1 MGGDFSW
8 ENLKMIGNRYKLFG
22 TDNIFE
28 ITSINGNY
36 LVITMMSANGQEVG
50 VLMSTGLTPQC
61 SSHNPFLLSRRRKD
75 LAGGEGACR
84 PTGG

>member
-8 ENLKMIGNRYKLFG
+8 ENLKMIGNKYKLFG

-36 LVITMMSANGQEVG
+36 LVITIRSANGQEVG
-50 VLMSTGLTPQC
+50 VLMSTQDLIDSVKVG
-61 SSHNPFLLSRRRKD
+61 SLL
-75 LAGGEGACR
+75 LI
-84 PTGG
+84 